1 MSDPPHCAA
10 LKYML
15 QFTPMEKEFLHIRG
29 AREHNLKNI
38 NISIPRDKMCVMTG
52 LSGSGKSSLAFDT
65 IYAEGQRRYVESLSS
80 YARQFLEQMQK
91 PQVEHIEGLSPT
103 ISIEQRTSAKN
114 PRSTVGTQTEIYDY
128 LRVLFARIGVQHC
141 PKCGK
146 EISGQGSEQIVD
158 GIEAFPEGTKI
169 MILAPIVTGRKG
181 EHVEIFKDI
190 RKNGIIRVRV
200 DGKIVEIGDRIPSL
214 NKKVKHTV
222 EAVVDRLIIKDGI
235 RTRLS
240 DSVETALKLGA
251 GTLYAS
257 KIVGEDKCEDIFFS
271 EHNACIKCGI
281 SFEKPMPRN
290 FSFNSPYGAC
300 PTCDGLGNKQEVDP
314 ELIVPDKK
322 EPIIRAVLPWKRGG
336 KGIILYY
343 RRELRHL
350 ARCHGFDCE
359 TPYDELP
366 DKYKDM
372 ILYGDPESGFEGVI
386 PNLERRYRHSESDYI
401 REMISAFL
409 SLQPCPDCRGLR
421 LKPDTL
427 AVRIKG
433 KNIADICALT
443 IKEARAYFENLE
455 LSPTDKTIANEVI
468 KEILSRLSFLTNVG
482 LEYLTLDRKSNTLS
496 GGEDQRIRLATQIG
510 AGLVG
515 VLYVLDEPSIGLHQ
529 KDNDK
534 LLDTMLTLRDLGNT
548 LIVVEHDE
556 ATIRKADYIVDLG
569 PGAGEHGGEIVA
581 AGTLD
586 DILRSERSLTGKYL
600 RGDLK
605 IEVPKKRRAAE
616 KEKFIEIVGAK
627 EHNLKNID
635 VKIPLGLFN
644 VVTGVSGSG
653 KSTLIHDILYCALA
667 KKLYK
672 AKEQPGEHK
681 TIKGIQNI
689 DKIIVIDQS
698 PIGRTPRS
706 NPATYTGAFDL
717 IRKLFSTIPEA
728 RMRGYKPGRFS
739 FNVKGG
745 RCEACG
751 GDGMKKIEMHFLP
764 DVYVQCEV
772 CAGKRFNDQT
782 LEVKYKGL
790 NIAEV
795 LELSVEDALKIFTN
809 ISPIRQKLQ
818 TLSDVG
824 LGYIR
829 LGQQATTLS
838 GGEAQRIKL
847 ATELSRTA
855 TGKTLYLLDEP
866 TTGLHFADIHKLLE
880 VLHKLVAAGNT
891 VLVIEHNMDVIKS
904 ADHVIDLGPKGGDA
918 GGELVACGTPE
929 EVAANKRSFTGEYLR
944 EYLNK

>member
-1 MSDPPHCAA
+1 MSFEGLHYLSDPPHCAA

-386 PNLERRYRHSESDYI
+386 PNLER
-401 REMISAFL
+401 
-409 SLQPCPDCRGLR
+409 
-421 LKPDTL
+421 
-427 AVRIKG
+427 
-433 KNIADICALT
+433 
-443 IKEARAYFENLE
+443 
-455 LSPTDKTIANEVI
+455 
-468 KEILSRLSFLTNVG
+468 
-482 LEYLTLDRKSNTLS
+482 
-496 GGEDQRIRLATQIG
+496 
-510 AGLVG
+510 
-515 VLYVLDEPSIGLHQ
+515 
-529 KDNDK
+529 
-534 LLDTMLTLRDLGNT
+534 
-548 LIVVEHDE
+548 
-556 ATIRKADYIVDLG
+556 
-569 PGAGEHGGEIVA
+569 
-581 AGTLD
+581 
-586 DILRSERSLTGKYL
+586 
-600 RGDLK
+600 
-605 IEVPKKRRAAE
+605 
-616 KEKFIEIVGAK
+616 
-627 EHNLKNID
+627 
-635 VKIPLGLFN
+635 
-644 VVTGVSGSG
+644 
-653 KSTLIHDILYCALA
+653 
-667 KKLYK
+667 
-672 AKEQPGEHK
+672 
-681 TIKGIQNI
+681 
-689 DKIIVIDQS
+689 
-698 PIGRTPRS
+698 
-706 NPATYTGAFDL
+706 
-717 IRKLFSTIPEA
+717 
-728 RMRGYKPGRFS
+728 
-739 FNVKGG
+739 
-745 RCEACG
+745 
-751 GDGMKKIEMHFLP
+751 
-764 DVYVQCEV
+764 
-772 CAGKRFNDQT
+772 
-782 LEVKYKGL
+782 
-790 NIAEV
+790 
-795 LELSVEDALKIFTN
+795 
-809 ISPIRQKLQ
+809 
-818 TLSDVG
+818 
-824 LGYIR
+824 
-829 LGQQATTLS
+829 
-838 GGEAQRIKL
+838 
-847 ATELSRTA
+847 
-855 TGKTLYLLDEP
+855 
-866 TTGLHFADIHKLLE
+866 
-880 VLHKLVAAGNT
+880 
-891 VLVIEHNMDVIKS
+891 
-904 ADHVIDLGPKGGDA
+904 
-918 GGELVACGTPE
+918 
-929 EVAANKRSFTGEYLR
+929 
-944 EYLNK
+944 